1 MDTPDDAP
9 LLDNAAVPTLL
20 PEASFN
26 STVVLAV
33 AANDREANKQN
44 ATVRDNV
51 LAVFMAGQL

>member
-1 MDTPDDAP
+1 M
-9 LLDNAAVPTLL
+9 
-20 PEASFN
+20 
-26 STVVLAV
+26 VLAV